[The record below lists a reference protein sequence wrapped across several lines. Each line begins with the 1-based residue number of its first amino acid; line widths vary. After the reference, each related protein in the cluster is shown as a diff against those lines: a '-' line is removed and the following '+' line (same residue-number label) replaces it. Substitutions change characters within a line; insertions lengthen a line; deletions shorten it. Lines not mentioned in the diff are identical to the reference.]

1 MARTGPVIL
10 SVAGD
15 RYLSPARILLVI
27 WEGASS
33 SGDTVSLADRVD
45 TSILLWAARTD
56 TTQTYLGANFGPEGI
71 HAPNGFT
78 LKTISS
84 GRLLVYL
91 REG

>member
-1 MARTGPVIL
+1 MPRTGPVVL

-15 RYLSPARILLVI
+15 RYITPARILLVI
-27 WEGASS
+27 WEGATT
-33 SGDTVSLADRVD
+33 SGDTVTLVDRI
-45 TSILLWAARTD
+45 TGGLLWSGRTD

-78 LKTISS
+78 LNTISS
-84 GRLLVYL
+84 GRVLIYL